1 MNRLTIAATLALG
14 VHVVLLQIDI
24 PWKPPVLLTP
34 RSQAVDISLVTFKKP
49 LPEQAPPKPA
59 KVQPNPRT
67 TPERR
72 KKPVSKPLVQPRH
85 APRIVQ
91 PEPAPDPSPA
101 TAAPMPEPHEEV
113 IAEAPA
119 AAIPDETAP
128 ASDEEHA
135 AVQMSVPLYDLNPPP
150 VYPWVA
156 RRRHYQGTVLLDVR
170 VTAGGRATEVKL
182 AHSSGYP
189 VLDQSALA
197 AVQQWR
203 FEPARQ
209 GSIPIETWVQVPV
222 RFQLK

>member
-1 MNRLTIAATLALG
+1 MAIAATLALG
-14 VHVVLLQIDI
+14 VHVVFLRIDI
-24 PWKPPVLLTP
+24 PWKPPVLLSP
-34 RSQAVDISLVTFKKP
+34 RTQAVDISLVTFQKP
-49 LPEQAPPKPA
+49 LPKPLPPKPA
-59 KVQPNPRT
+59 KLQPNPGT
-67 TPERR
+67 APDRR
-72 KKPVSKPLVQPRH
+72 QKPVPKPFVQPRH

-91 PEPAPDPSPA
+91 PMPAPDPSPA
-101 TAAPMPEPHEEV
+101 TAAPMPEPNEEV

-119 AAIPDETAP
+119 TAIPDETAA
-128 ASDEEHA
+128 ASDEDHA

-150 VYPWVA
+150 VYPRVP

-170 VTAGGRATEVKL
+170 VTAGGRAAEVKL

-197 AVQQWR
+197 AVQLWR

>member
-135 AVQMSVPLYDLNPPP
+135 AVQMSADIRSWIRALWPPFSNGASNRP
-150 VYPWVA
+150 A
-156 RRRHYQGTVLLDVR
+156 R
-170 VTAGGRATEVKL
+170 
-182 AHSSGYP
+182 
-189 VLDQSALA
+189 DQSPLKPGC
-197 AVQQWR
+197 R
-203 FEPARQ
+203 CRS
-209 GSIPIETWVQVPV
+209 GSN
-222 RFQLK
+222 